1 MVAVSI
7 IVVPLHRN
15 QIRIA
20 SYPALNSRR
29 YKLNTFLQE
38 PKNASSEPKSEK
50 HPLELTT
57 HKTHQ
62 GHSSGAGRCSP
73 NPLSILNK
81 F

>member
-38 PKNASSEPKSEK
+38 PKK
-50 HPLELTT
+50 
-57 HKTHQ
+57 
-62 GHSSGAGRCSP
+62 R
-73 NPLSILNK
+73 
-81 F
+81 FF